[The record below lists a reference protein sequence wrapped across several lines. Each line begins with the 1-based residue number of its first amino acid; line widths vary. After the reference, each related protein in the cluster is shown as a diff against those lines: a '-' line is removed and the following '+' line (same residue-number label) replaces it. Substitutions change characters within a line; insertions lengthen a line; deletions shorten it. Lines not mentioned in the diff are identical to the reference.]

1 MSRYQPRHAVG
12 TTRVDIAPL
21 EIAPLEV
28 APVETARSDRRTVL
42 RLGAATVAVGATA
55 LAAPSVAGAASRPTL
70 KLGSRGWQVKSL
82 QTKLRANGY
91 WCKGA
96 NGVYDSSTQQAV
108 MALQK
113 MRGLSRDGV
122 CGPNTWK
129 AVDTI
134 YRPVSRTRSGNIME
148 INKGRQ
154 VILFVR
160 AGKVKWVFNTST
172 GNGERYWSSAS
183 GRYLYATTPS
193 GRFAFQRAID
203 GMRRAP
209 LGNLWRPRYFNGG
222 IAIHGSP
229 SIPGY
234 PASHGCARLD
244 NKAIDYIWSANLA
257 PIGSRVW
264 VY

>member
-1 MSRYQPRHAVG
+1 MSNVAVELSEPG
-12 TTRVDIAPL
+12 AAGRDVVEACKSELRGVFLQLTRD
-21 EIAPLEV
+21 
-28 APVETARSDRRTVL
+28 
-42 RLGAATVAVGATA
+42 LGASSPEV
-55 LAAPSVAGAASRPTL
+55 LA
-70 KLGSRGWQVKSL
+70 
-82 QTKLRANGY
+82 
-91 WCKGA
+91 
-96 NGVYDSSTQQAV
+96 D
-108 MALQK
+108 
-113 MRGLSRDGV
+113 GLILVIEG
-122 CGPNTWK
+122 
-129 AVDTI
+129 
-134 YRPVSRTRSGNIME
+134 
-148 INKGRQ
+148 GR
-154 VILFVR
+154 
-160 AGKVKWVFNTST
+160 VKWVFNTST